1 MRIAIG
7 VDWSD
12 QTFTAV
18 TQAFHLYHPTDVTL
32 VHGVNLGFF
41 EQPIIAEA
49 TNLQGYNDFRNAMVD
64 AGRQLLDRTAAMIP
78 SDVQTVRKINE
89 IGSPAQIILDS
100 AETVSA
106 DLVVVGAD
114 RIAIGSNF
122 TGAALSVTAVVE
134 RDAMTVPR
142 AGGYDAVVS
151 VRGPRGALSVWKKE
165 HWGLLWLNRDQRKY
179 IAVPAFISVLSNRP
193 LEAIASESQR
203 QRHRIGV
210 AALVPEQ
217 SAARGGDSPEF
228 RAALERLRRQEG
240 LFQSN
245 ESAVRFI
252 TPNVLQGRIEI
263 PGRAPLGQYDVD
275 VALFAD
281 GVLLA
286 RAEQS
291 FSVTKAGVE
300 QLFTI
305 VAHEMSL
312 LYGLATSLIALFF
325 GWLASAVFRRD

>member
-106 DLVVVGAD
+106 DLVVVGA
-114 RIAIGSNF
+114 RGRSRVAETVLGSVSHRV
-122 TGAALSVTAVVE
+122 LSHASRTTLIVKGSVHPTQRVLVAVEGRDDADWILQWLTRYRFATPVELCVLNAVV
-134 RDAMTVPR
+134 PI
-142 AGGYDAVVS
+142 GLGSPYDALGVKAWWEGAESYAEEFVKATAAKLLDSQYTVS
-151 VRGPRGALSVWKKE
+151 AKVEVGNPA
-165 HWGLLWLNRDQRKY
+165 
-179 IAVPAFISVLSNRP
+179 AV
-193 LEAIASESQR
+193 
-203 QRHRIGV
+203 
-210 AALVPEQ
+210 
-217 SAARGGDSPEF
+217 
-228 RAALERLRRQEG
+228 
-240 LFQSN
+240 
-245 ESAVRFI
+245 
-252 TPNVLQGRIEI
+252 EI
-263 PGRAPLGQYDVD
+263 GRAHV
-275 VALFAD
+275 
-281 GVLLA
+281 
-286 RAEQS
+286 
-291 FSVTKAGVE
+291 
-300 QLFTI
+300 
-305 VAHEMSL
+305 
-312 LYGLATSLIALFF
+312 
-325 GWLASAVFRRD
+325 